1 MSDLQCSLN
10 WRKPLLPMVCED
22 AVDYIGRV
30 HGGIELIEFPRA
42 SRGLL
47 IAAGTGLM
55 LSLMDQIPR
64 LRWCVDADG
73 FSVRQREALTAWLR
87 CVNNVTDFIVV
98 AGWYC
103 STNPEPLARAVRS
116 VNWARM
122 LVYVQCRG
130 VGDDPFVD
138 MRTAHSLEEL
148 VAQANRFPDLPWLN
162 RGQKSCHFRS

>member
-1 MSDLQCSLN
+1 M
-10 WRKPLLPMVCED
+10 PMPCED

-73 FSVRQREALTAWLR
+73 FNNRQREALPAWLR

-103 STNPEPLARAVRS
+103 STSPEPLARAVRA
-116 VNWARM
+116 VRWQRM
-122 LVYVQCRG
+122 MVYVQCRG
-130 VGDDPFVD
+130 VGDDPFDD
-138 MRTAHSLEEL
+138 MRTAFSLDEL
-148 VAQANRFPDLPWLN
+148 IVQANSFPHLSWL
-162 RGQKSCHFRS
+162 RGSQREGT